1 VNKAALAGLT
11 PGADH
16 TKMPRLRTVSPT
28 QPGLTR
34 RRVGRGFV
42 YLQRGAR
49 VADPEVVTRIK
60 GLVIPPAWHDVWI
73 CPWPN
78 GHIQAVG
85 SDEKGRRQ
93 YLYHPVW
100 REQRDKAKHDR
111 VLEVAARLP
120 RARKRVVDHLA
131 LEGMPRERAL
141 AAAFRLLDLGF
152 FRIGGET
159 YAEQNGSFGLA
170 TIGREHVHFEGD
182 LIVFE
187 YIAKSGKDRMI
198 AVGDPAVRAAITTMK
213 RRRGGGS
220 ELLSYREGGTWR
232 DVTSG
237 DINEYVKGVV
247 GGEVSAKDFRTWHGT
262 VLAAVALAVS
272 TNAADTPTARK
283 KAIARAMQEVSTYLG
298 NTPAVARASYV
309 DPRVIDLFEDGITVE
324 HALRHLGDGTQ
335 MGHPA
340 THGPMERA
348 VLQMLRT
355 PPSAQRR
362 ARRAR

>member
-1 VNKAALAGLT
+1 MTG
-11 PGADH
+11 
-16 TKMPRLRTVSPT
+16 MPRLRTVSPS

-34 RRVGRGFV
+34 KRQGRGFV
-42 YLQRGAR
+42 YIDGGVR
-49 VADPEVVTRIK
+49 VADPEVVARIRD
-60 GLVIPPAWHDVWI
+60 LVIPPAWHDVWI
-73 CPWPN
+73 CKHPN

-85 SDEKGRRQ
+85 SDDKGRRQ
-93 YLYHPVW
+93 YLYHPQW
-100 REQRDKAKHDR
+100 REQRDRLKHDR

-120 RARKRVVDHLA
+120 RARKRVDEHLA
-131 LEGMPRERAL
+131 LPGMPRERSL

-159 YAEQNGSFGLA
+159 YAEQNGSYGLA
-170 TIGREHVHFEGD
+170 TIGKEHVHVEGD

-187 YIAKSGKDRMI
+187 YVAKSGKDRVI
-198 AVGDPAVRAAITTMK
+198 GVGDPVIREAVQTLR

-220 ELLSYREGGTWR
+220 ELLAYRDGGRWR
-232 DVTSG
+232 DVTSS
-237 DINEYVKGVV
+237 DINEYVKDVV

-272 TNAADTPTARK
+272 THAADSPTARK
-283 KAIARAMQEVSTYLG
+283 RAIARAMQEVSTYLG
-298 NTPAVARASYV
+298 NTPSVARASYV

-324 HALRHLGDGTQ
+324 HALRRLGESTQ
-335 MGHPA
+335 LGHPA

-355 PPSAQRR
+355 PPQA
-362 ARRAR
+362 ARRAGRRRMAGAAGVAPSSRG